1 MKAFSYALLILCISL
16 DAQTPAFPTAEG
28 FGKFSQGGR
37 GGKVLFVTTLL
48 DNPDDKTK
56 IPGSLRT
63 AIETEGPRTIIFQ
76 VSGIIHLRRP
86 LVIKKPF
93 ITIAGQS
100 APGSGICLQNHVLQ
114 IETHD
119 VILRHLRIRPG
130 DIIGLSKKEDGKHWE
145 TDALCITGQSKNV
158 IIDHSSMSWANDEVC
173 SISGAG
179 TNNISIQWCFITESL
194 NQSTHKKGAHGY
206 GSLIRSNGNISFH
219 HNLYAFHRSR
229 SPRPGTYGEGS
240 ILLDFRNNFMYMGG
254 KGYTSKDP
262 SRINFVGNF
271 HPDTPFNAT
280 ASCTFYTSNNQGT
293 FSGGVNNKAEFK
305 VSPVIT
311 SSALEAKV
319 AIMASAGATLPQRDS
334 VDNRIVNLIKNK
346 KGKLINSQ
354 KEVGGWPKLKESPP
368 YIDSDKDGMP
378 DTWEKEHKLNPNLRD
393 NNQDSDKDGYTNIEE
408 YLNSTDPHNKN

>member
-1 MKAFSYALLILCISL
+1 MKLCIFTFL
-16 DAQTPAFPTAEG
+16 LFTVNILADTPAFPQAEG

-63 AIETEGPRTIIFQ
+63 AIETKGPRTIIFR
-76 VSGIIHLRRP
+76 VSGNISLRRP
-86 LVIKKPF
+86 LKISEPF

-100 APGSGICLQNHVLQ
+100 APRAGICLQNYALL
-114 IETHD
+114 ILTHD
-119 VILRHLRIRPG
+119 VIIRHLRIRPG
-130 DIIGLSKKEDGKHWE
+130 DIIGRSKKEDGIDWE
-145 TDALCITGQSKNV
+145 TDALCITNKAKNV
-158 IIDHSSMSWANDEVC
+158 IVDHCSMSWANDEVC

-179 TNNISIQWCFITESL
+179 TDKITVQWSFITESL
-194 NQSTHKKGAHGY
+194 NQSTHSKGAHGY

-229 SPRPGTYGEGS
+229 SPRPGTYGDGS

-262 SRINFVGNF
+262 SRINFIGNF
-271 HPDTPFNAT
+271 HPDTPFKAT
-280 ASCTFYTSNNQGT
+280 ESCTFYTSNNEGT
-293 FSGGVNNKAEFK
+293 FSGGVNNKEEFK
-305 VSPVIT
+305 VFPIKT
-311 SSALEAKV
+311 SSASEAKD
-319 AIMASAGATLPQRDS
+319 AIIASAGASLPIRDS
-334 VDNRIVNLIKNK
+334 VDHRIINLIKAK

-354 KEVGGWPKLKESPP
+354 KEVGAWPILKSAPP

-378 DTWEKEHKLNPNLRD
+378 DSWENQHKLNSAKAD
-393 NNQDSDKDGYTNIEE
+393 NNLDSDKDGYTNLEE
-408 YLNSTDPHNKN
+408 FLNSTDPHSKN